1 MTFVS
6 MDGNMMSS
14 PLVYGLPQAAT
25 QSGFTVENM
34 FGDHVYRPAAPPP
47 PHRPPFKSEHS
58 CICKTWVNGADVIR
72 SG

>member
-14 PLVYGLPQAAT
+14 PLVDGLVQAAT
-25 QSGFTVENM
+25 QSGLTVENM
-34 FGDHVYRPAAPPP
+34 FGDHVYRPAAPP
-47 PHRPPFKSEHS
+47 HRPPFKSEHS
-58 CICKTWVNGADVIR
+58 CICKMWVNGADVIR